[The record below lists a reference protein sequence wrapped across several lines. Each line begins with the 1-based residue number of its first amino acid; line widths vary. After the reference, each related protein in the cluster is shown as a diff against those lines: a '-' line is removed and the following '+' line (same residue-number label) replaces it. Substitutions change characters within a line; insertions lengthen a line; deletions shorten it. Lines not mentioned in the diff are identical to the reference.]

1 MITAKSRAQTYLT
14 EITNGPVEIFADVAA
29 EKGGSGKAFRPH
41 QLLCASLASC
51 LNITV
56 RMVLERKAIAYD
68 EVVVHVD
75 LDQTV
80 TEKTRFIYDVD
91 IVGVSAQDKELVL
104 RIVSTCPVKETLARP
119 MEFYRK
125 DDEGDQRE

>member
-1 MITAKSRAQTYLT
+1 MITAKSQKQPYLT
-14 EITNGPVEIFADVAA
+14 EIRNGPAEIFADVAA
-29 EKGGSGKAFRPH
+29 EKGGSGKVFRPH

-75 LDQTV
+75 LDPTV
-80 TEKTRFIYDVD
+80 TEKTRFIYDID
-91 IVGVSAQDKELVL
+91 MAGVSAQDKERVL

-119 MEFYRK
+119 MEFCRK
-125 DDEGDQRE
+125 EDTCDQRE